1 MNHST
6 DIQILYPKIQQQK
19 NGRDCG
25 LLALAYAVET
35 VMGKDLMETRFNTQ
49 KMRSALLDGLRNEA
63 IKYFPTTGGRP
74 RAIETP
80 LSVVK
85 KAVVK

>member
-1 MNHST
+1 MSDTSNNESFHNY
-6 DIQILYPKIQQQK
+6 Q
-19 NGRDCG
+19 
-25 LLALAYAVET
+25 ET
-35 VMGKDLMETRFNTQ
+35 QDLMETRFITK

-74 RAIETP
+74 RAIEGP